1 MKKPTRISLIL
12 LLAFVSIAVL
22 AVILRPGD
30 RGGPYTEYFAALNS
44 ELLRAGPGRPVAVI
58 DLDLLDRNI
67 EVMKRRLRPPL
78 KFRLVVKSL
87 PSPKLIRHVL
97 ERTGASRLMV
107 FHEPDLN
114 YLAAEGFGDVDIL
127 LGKPMP
133 VNAVRALYRSVRRDR
148 GFSPERQV
156 QWLVDTPGRLG
167 QYLALSR
174 EMNVRMRVNIEI
186 DVGLHRGGI
195 GTMEELREMLSLI
208 AANPRHLGFSGFM
221 GYDVHAASAP
231 PVISSM
237 EGAFNDAMARYREFY
252 ENGKGMFPDLF
263 RGELTFNSGG
273 SKTYPLFD
281 GTGPVND
288 IALGSVLVKPSDF
301 ESGLTEEHRPAFF
314 IAAPVLKRLEG
325 VTIPFIESFSGL
337 MQAMNP
343 NWQVSYFIY
352 GGGWRADYLS
362 SAGLVDNPIYGF
374 STNQAIVN
382 GSRRTALRVDDC
394 IFFRPTQ
401 SEGVMR
407 EFGDIVVVRGG
418 RIEGCWPAFPQ

>member
-1 MKKPTRISLIL
+1 MKKPARIALIL
-12 LLAFVSIAVL
+12 LLVFVSIAAL
-22 AVILRPGD
+22 AVMLRPGD
-30 RGGPYTEYFAALNS
+30 RGGPYTEYFTALNN
-44 ELLRAGPGRPVAVI
+44 ELLRAGPGRPVAII

-67 EVMKRRLRPPL
+67 EVMNRRLRSPL
-78 KFRLVVKSL
+78 EFRLVVKSL
-87 PSPKLIRHVL
+87 PSPKLIRYIL

-107 FHEPDLN
+107 FHQPDLN
-114 YLAAEGFGDVDIL
+114 CLAGEGFGDVDIL

-133 VNAVRALYRSVRRDR
+133 VNAVRAFYRSVRRDR
-148 GFSPERQV
+148 GFSPERQI

-174 EMNVRMRVNIEI
+174 EMNLRMRVNIEI

-195 GTMEELREMLSLI
+195 RTMDQLREMLSLI
-208 AANPRHLGFSGFM
+208 AANPRHLVFSGFM

-237 EGAFNDAMARYREFY
+237 KRAFGHAMARYREFY
-252 ENGKGMFPDLF
+252 ENGKRMFPDLF

-273 SKTYPLFD
+273 SQTYPLFD

-301 ESGLTEEHRPAFF
+301 ESGLMEEHRPAFF

-325 VTIPFIESFSGL
+325 VTIPFIEAFSGL
-337 MQAMNP
+337 MEAMNP
-343 NWQVSYFIY
+343 NWQVTYFIY
-352 GGGWRADYLS
+352 GGGWRAGYLS
-362 SAGLVDNPIYGF
+362 PAGLVDNTVYGF

-401 SEGVMR
+401 SEGIMR

-418 RIEGCWPAFPQ
+418 KIEGSWPAFPQ

>member
-1 MKKPTRISLIL
+1 M
-12 LLAFVSIAVL
+12 
-22 AVILRPGD
+22 LRPGD
-30 RGGPYTEYFAALNS
+30 RGGPYTEYFTALNN
-44 ELLRAGPGRPVAVI
+44 ELLRAGPGRPAAVI
-58 DLDLLDRNI
+58 DLDMLDGNI
-67 EVMKRRLRPPL
+67 EVMNRRLRPPL

-87 PSPKLIRHVL
+87 PSLRLIRYVM

-107 FHEPDLN
+107 FHQPDLN

-133 VNAVRALYRSVRRDR
+133 VNAVRVLYRSVRRDR
-148 GFSPERQV
+148 GFSPERQI
-156 QWLVDTPGRLG
+156 QWIVDTPGRLG

-195 GTMEELREMLSLI
+195 RTMDELRQMLSLI
-208 AANPRHLGFSGFM
+208 EANPRYLVFSGFM

-231 PVISSM
+231 PVISSK
-237 EGAFNDAMARYREFY
+237 EKAFGHAMARYRELY
-252 ENGKGMFPDLF
+252 ENGKRMYPGLF

-301 ESGLTEEHRPAFF
+301 ESGLMEEHQPAFF

-337 MQAMNP
+337 MEAMNP
-343 NWQVSYFIY
+343 NWQVTYFIY

-362 SAGLVDNPIYGF
+362 PAGLVDNPIYGF

-382 GSRRTALRVDDC
+382 GSRRTALRVDDY

-401 SEGVMR
+401 SEGIMR

-418 RIEGCWPAFPQ
+418 KIEGCWPAFPQ